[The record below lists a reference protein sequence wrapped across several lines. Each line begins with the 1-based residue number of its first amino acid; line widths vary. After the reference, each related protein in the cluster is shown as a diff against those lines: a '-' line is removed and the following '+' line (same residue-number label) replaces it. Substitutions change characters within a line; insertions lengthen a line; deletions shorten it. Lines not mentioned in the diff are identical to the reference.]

1 MKVMKKIKKQGD
13 EDRGKEENN
22 KFLKQIQENIYK
34 TVKGYG
40 YSHSRTEHGSII
52 SK

>member
-1 MKVMKKIKKQGD
+1 MKAMKKIKKQGD

-34 TVKGYG
+34 TVKGMD
-40 YSHSRTEHGSII
+40 TVIQELNMVV
-52 SK
+52 